1 MTVGK
6 GVGPEPTFFVG
17 RAGIGTLNLEDIEP
31 GKDYEEHEIETMSA
45 TPSRIEELT
54 PEIEQVA
61 AAAGCELVHAELKG
75 GVLRIFIDRPEG
87 VTLTDCQHVSKQ
99 VSALLDVLDFGTS
112 RYVLEV
118 SSPGLDRQLYK
129 PSDYDRFSGRL
140 ARVTFED
147 PETGKKKTVVA
158 RLQGLQPAGTAGADA
173 RVLLQEDGKEG
184 EPWQLPL
191 KNVKTAR
198 LEIEL

>member
-1 MTVGK
+1 
-6 GVGPEPTFFVG
+6 
-17 RAGIGTLNLEDIEP
+17 LNLD
-31 GKDYEEHEIETMSA
+31 KDFEEHEIGTMSA
-45 TPSRIEELT
+45 APSRITELT

-61 AAAGCELVHAELKG
+61 EAAGCELVHAELKG
-75 GVLRIFIDRPEG
+75 GALRIFIDKPEG
-87 VTLTDCQHVSKQ
+87 VTLADCQHVSKQ
-99 VSALLDVLDFGTS
+99 VSALLDVLDFGTG

-129 PSDYDRFSGRL
+129 PGDYDRFSGKL

-158 RLQGLQPAGTAGADA
+158 RLRGLQDADGDA
-173 RVLLQEDGKEG
+173 QVLLQEDGKEG